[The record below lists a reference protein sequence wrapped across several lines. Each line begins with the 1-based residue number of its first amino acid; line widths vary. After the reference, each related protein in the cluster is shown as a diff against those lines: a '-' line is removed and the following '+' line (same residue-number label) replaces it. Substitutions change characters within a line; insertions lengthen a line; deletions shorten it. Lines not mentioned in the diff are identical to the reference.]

1 MTDLP
6 QNSPAARQGRS
17 CASCLF
23 GLVMS
28 ACFLLLGAFFAA
40 PVVYL
45 EAPAPYA
52 MACGFLFVA
61 LFLWQLRA
69 SRTSCLVPPVLLA
82 ALFVSESLVLGTMV
96 LHTGIYEQLDTPKT
110 RAFMEKHA
118 PGLHGSVLGFCRD
131 MAARGKQL
139 VDSGRDWARS
149 ALDADGTRIA
159 ALEEAFRNNPGS
171 PDVVLALADAYMA
184 KGDLASIRLATALYE
199 ALAETA
205 PCDTFLARLADA
217 YARALRYDL
226 AFATAARRTWLPTGG
241 CGKAAR
247 QIAYFAACCGDLNRG
262 IFELERL
269 LNLDPA
275 EPEEVQL
282 LLAGLYT
289 DVGNASQARLL
300 LDKLIAETPG
310 VLATAKTAR
319 QMRQE
324 LGN

>member
-1 MTDLP
+1 
-6 QNSPAARQGRS
+6 
-17 CASCLF
+17 
-23 GLVMS
+23 MS
-28 ACFLLLGAFFAA
+28 ACFLLLGAFFTA

-52 MACGFLFVA
+52 LACGGIFVV

-69 SRTSCLVPPVLLA
+69 SRRSCLVPFLLLLT
-82 ALFVSESLVLGTMV
+82 LFVVESFTLGVMV
-96 LHTGIYEQLDTPKT
+96 LQTGVYERLDTPKT
-110 RAFMEKHA
+110 RAFLEKHA
-118 PGLHGSVLGFCRD
+118 PGLHGSILGFCRD
-131 MAARGKQL
+131 MATRGKQL
-139 VDSGRDWARS
+139 VDSGREWARS
-149 ALDADGTRIA
+149 AFEADDTRIA

-171 PDVVLALADAYMA
+171 PDVVLALADAYMT

-199 ALAETA
+199 ALVETA

-217 YARALRYDL
+217 YARDLRYDL
-226 AFATAARRTWLPTGG
+226 AFATAARRAWLPAGG

-247 QIAYFAACCGDLNRG
+247 QIAYFAACSGDLNRG

-282 LLAGLYT
+282 LLAGLYA

-300 LDKLIAETPG
+300 LDRLIAETPG